1 MRFTAELK
9 RTGANTTGIVVP
21 PDVLE
26 ALGGGK
32 RPRVRV
38 TLNGFSF
45 SVTLGSMGG
54 RVMIPV
60 SAERRAAARV
70 EGGRS
75 YDVAIE
81 IDATPEPIEIP
92 EDLAA
97 ALAAA
102 GLTET
107 FAKLAPSHRKEHVR
121 AITEAKAAETRQ
133 RRIAKA
139 VEMVAARAK

>member
-38 TLNGFSF
+38 TLNGFAF
-45 SVTLGSMGG
+45 SLTLGSMGG

-60 SAERRAAARV
+60 SAERRGAARV

>member
-21 PDVLE
+21 PEVLD